1 VLSKK
6 VVKGEAAAAES
17 EQYRMLFVQSKDK
30 TSAFNY
36 VKSLCGRSAGQVTDK
51 KTGFTGDIDRL
62 CQAIREIVNRRGFG

>member
-1 VLSKK
+1 
-6 VVKGEAAAAES
+6 
-17 EQYRMLFVQSKDK
+17 MLFVQSKDK

-62 CQAIREIVNRRGFG
+62 CQAIREIVNLRGFG